1 MPRSLLIAAAL
12 ASIALEVAPAPSSA
26 QVGVRDTTRAA
37 KDSAQKGAPRS
48 VTLGPK
54 KERRKIAT
62 ARDSASAFRDAGAR
76 QMVARARA
84 ARLQQDSALRA
95 YDAMSYGRVS
105 AGMAMG
111 KVGRERLLYRSES
124 ASRVRWSRDRGVWI
138 EVAGQRRALP
148 MIPQDAKEDRQELL
162 NEAGDMSAIPYFPG
176 SETLFIGGPQVRRA
190 AEPGGQDDGE
200 GIFAVHPLGDGAEAY
215 YTYESGDSA
224 SFRLPTG
231 RTVRIREVRVR
242 PRESKWNV
250 VVGSLWFDADRG
262 TLVRAAYR
270 MAEPLD
276 IWVTVA
282 EEDPQEAKDLK
293 WVKRIITPMK
303 AQIRAIAV
311 EYGLHEGRFWLP
323 RLQYAEGDAQ
333 AGFIH
338 VPFRMEQTFR
348 YASVNGADSIPTITI
363 VERPEELARVDTM
376 SAAARRAWRD
386 SVRAARRA
394 AGDTMPRNG
403 GVSAACDTA
412 TAGYVVRSRY
422 RYGDTRLPVAVRV
435 PCNVQQLA
443 ASPELPPSIYDPGE
457 EVFGVKEREELIA
470 QAISLGAQPA
480 FGFQP
485 PQVKFGVDY
494 LRFNR
499 IEGLSV
505 GAEVQQSFG
514 AGYDA
519 SLLARVGLA
528 DRDPSVEL
536 FGRRTDLLRTVR
548 LGGYH
553 RLVPVGDR
561 GNPLSLGSSL
571 SAALWGR
578 DEGFYYRA
586 TGAELGWLRDRG
598 LGGQLDLRLFGERQA
613 TARVRTRRALL
624 GSTDT
629 PWNVEAEEGWFG
641 GGALRWS
648 GSHGL
653 DPLGFRLLR
662 DLRLEGG
669 ARADSSGTGYGR
681 AAADLTLSH
690 GIGRLLGKQGVMA
703 VTAAGGTS
711 LGYLPTQRWW
721 YLGGLQ
727 TVRGQ
732 APGSAFGDAYWLGRA
747 EMGWELK
754 LIRPTVFGDVG
765 WAGDRRDFARPGR
778 PLSGVGIGASFM
790 DGMIRMD
797 VARGIHPG
805 RQVRVDLSLE
815 SRF

>member
-1 MPRSLLIAAAL
+1 MPRHLLIAL
-12 ASIALEVAPAPSSA
+12 ASAAFLALPASTPA

-37 KDSAQKGAPRS
+37 KDSAGGGAGTS
-48 VTLGPK
+48 VTVGPR
-54 KERRKIAT
+54 KERRKQVT
-62 ARDSASAFRDAGAR
+62 GRDSATAYRDPQAR
-76 QMVARARA
+76 AMIARARE

-138 EVAGQRRALP
+138 EVMGQRRALP
-148 MIPQDAKEDRQELL
+148 MIPHDAKEEREEVLS
-162 NEAGDMSAIPYFPG
+162 EAGDMSAIPYFPG

-190 AEPGGQDDGE
+190 ARPGEEGE
-200 GIFAVHPLGDGAEAY
+200 DGIFIVHPLGEGAEAY
-215 YTYESGDSA
+215 YTYATGDSA

-231 RTVRIREVRVR
+231 RTVRIREVQVR
-242 PRESKWNV
+242 PRETKWNV
-250 VVGSLWFDADRG
+250 AVGSLWFDADRG

-270 MAEPLD
+270 MAEPIDL
-276 IWVTVA
+276 WVTVA
-282 EEDPQEAKDLK
+282 EEEPEDAKDLK

-303 AQIRAIAV
+303 AQVRAVAV

-338 VPFRMEQTFR
+338 VPFKMEQTFR
-348 YASVNGADSIPTITI
+348 YASVNGADSIPAITI
-363 VERPEELARVDTM
+363 VERPDEVARLDTM

-386 SVRAARRA
+386 SVRTARRA
-394 AGDTMPRNG
+394 AGDTMPRRT
-403 GVSAACDTA
+403 GVSEACDTS
-412 TAGYVVRSRY
+412 TTGYVVQSRY

-435 PCNVQQLA
+435 PCDVQRLA
-443 ASPELPPSIYDPGE
+443 ASPVLPASIYDPGE

-480 FGFQP
+480 FGVQP
-485 PQVKFGVDY
+485 PQLMYGIDY
-494 LRFNR
+494 LRYNR
-499 IEGLSV
+499 VEGLSV

-514 AGYDA
+514 AGYEA
-519 SLLARVGLA
+519 SLTARFGFA
-528 DRDPSVEL
+528 DRDPVVEL
-536 FGRRTDLLRTVR
+536 FGRRSDLLRTVR

-553 RLVPVGDR
+553 RLVAVGDR

-571 SAALWGR
+571 SAMLWGR

-598 LGGQLDLRLFGERQA
+598 VGGQLDLRLFGERQA
-613 TARVRTRRALL
+613 TARVRTTRALVR
-624 GSTDT
+624 STDT
-629 PWNVEAEEGWFG
+629 PWNVQAEEGMYA

-653 DPLGFRLLR
+653 DPLAFRLLR
-662 DLRLEGG
+662 DVRLEGG
-669 ARADSSGTGYGR
+669 ARADSDGVSYGR
-681 AAADLTLSH
+681 LAADLTLSH
-690 GIGRLLGKQGVMA
+690 GIGRVLGHQGVA
-703 VTAAGGTS
+703 ALTAAAGTS
-711 LGYLPTQRWW
+711 VGHLPTQRWW

-732 APGSAFGDAYWLGRA
+732 APGTAIGDAYWLGRA

-754 LIRPTVFGDVG
+754 LLRPTIFGDLG
-765 WAGDRRDFARPGR
+765 WAGDRRDFTAVGR
-778 PLSGVGIGASFM
+778 PLSGVGVGASFM

-805 RQVRVDLSLE
+805 KQVRVDLSLE

>member
-1 MPRSLLIAAAL
+1 MPRPLLIAAAL
-12 ASIALEVAPAPSSA
+12 ASIAIEVAPFPARA
-26 QVGVRDTTRAA
+26 QVGVRDTTGVA
-37 KDSAQKGAPRS
+37 KDSARQGESRS
-48 VTLGPK
+48 VNLGPK
-54 KERRKIAT
+54 KERRKPVT
-62 ARDSASAFRDAGAR
+62 ARDSASAFGDAGAR
-76 QMVARARA
+76 AMLARARE

-95 YDAMSYGRVS
+95 YDAMSYGRISV
-105 AGMAMG
+105 GMAMG

-124 ASRVRWSRDRGVWI
+124 ASRVRWSRERGVWI
-138 EVAGQRRALP
+138 EVMGQRRALP
-148 MIPQDAKEDRQELL
+148 MIPQDAKEDRKELL
-162 NEAGDMSAIPYFPG
+162 REAGDMSAIPYFPG

-190 AEPGGQDDGE
+190 ARPGKAEED

-231 RTVRIREVRVR
+231 RVVRIREVRVR

-282 EEDPQEAKDLK
+282 EEEPEDAKDLK
-293 WVKRIITPMK
+293 WVKRLITPMK
-303 AQIRAIAV
+303 AQVRAIAV

-333 AGFIH
+333 AGFVH
-338 VPFRMEQTFR
+338 VPFTMEQTFR
-348 YASVNGADSIPTITI
+348 YASVNGVDSIPAITI
-363 VERPEELARVDTM
+363 AERPEELPGVDTM

-386 SVRAARRA
+386 SVRAARRT
-394 AGDTMPRNG
+394 AGDTMPRGN
-403 GVSAACDTA
+403 GVSAACDTS
-412 TAGYVVRSRY
+412 TTGFVVHSRY

-435 PCNVQQLA
+435 PCNVQQLS
-443 ASPELPPSIYDPGE
+443 ASPELPPSIYDPGA
-457 EVFGVKEREELIA
+457 EVFGVREREALIA

-485 PQVKFGVDY
+485 PQVRSGIDY
-494 LRFNR
+494 LRYNR

-505 GAEVQQSFG
+505 GAEVQQAFG
-514 AGYDA
+514 AGYEA
-519 SLLARVGLA
+519 SLVARVGLA

-536 FGRRTDLLRTVR
+536 FGRRSDLLRTVR

-553 RLVPVGDR
+553 RLVPVVDR

-571 SAALWGR
+571 SAMLWGR
-578 DEGFYYRA
+578 DEGFYYRG
-586 TGAELGWLRDRG
+586 TGVELGWLRDRG
-598 LGGQLDLRLFGERQA
+598 TGGQLDLKLFGERQA
-613 TARVRTRRALL
+613 TAWVRTRRALV
-624 GSTDT
+624 GSTGT
-629 PWNVEAEEGWFG
+629 PWNVESQEGWYG
-641 GGALRWS
+641 GSALRWS
-648 GSHGL
+648 GSQGL

-662 DLRLEGG
+662 DVRLEGG
-669 ARADSSGTGYGR
+669 ARPGSSGTGYGR

-690 GIGRLLGKQGVMA
+690 GIGWLLGRQGVMA

-711 LGYLPTQRWW
+711 VGHLPTQRWW

-732 APGSAFGDAYWLGRA
+732 PPGRARGDAYWLGRA
-747 EMGWELK
+747 ELGWELK
-754 LIRPTVFGDVG
+754 LIRPTVFGDIG
-765 WAGDRRDFARPGR
+765 WAGDRRDIASPGR
-778 PLSGVGIGASFM
+778 PLSGVGVGGSFM
-790 DGMIRMD
+790 DGMIRLD
-797 VARGIHPG
+797 AARGIYPG
-805 RQVRVDLSLE
+805 KQVRVDLSLE

>member
-1 MPRSLLIAAAL
+1 MHRQLLIAAAL
-12 ASIALEVAPAPSSA
+12 ASAAIEAVPVPVAA
-26 QVGVRDTTRAA
+26 QAGVRDTARAGRDSGAA
-37 KDSAQKGAPRS
+37 KS
-48 VTLGPK
+48 VTIGPK
-54 KERRKIAT
+54 RASRKVVT
-62 ARDSASAFRDAGAR
+62 ARDRASAFRDDEAR
-76 QMVARARA
+76 VMIARARA

-124 ASRVRWSRDRGVWI
+124 ASRVRWNRDRGVWI
-138 EVAGQRRALP
+138 EVMGQRRALP
-148 MIPQDAKEDRQELL
+148 MIPRDAKEDRRELL
-162 NEAGDMSAIPYFPG
+162 GEAGDMSAIPYFPG

-190 AEPGGQDDGE
+190 ARPGESGE
-200 GIFAVHPLGDGAEAY
+200 NDGIFIVHPLGEDAEAY
-215 YTYESGDSA
+215 YIYETGDSA

-242 PRESKWNV
+242 PRESAWNV
-250 VVGSLWFDADRG
+250 AVGSLWFDADRG

-270 MAEPLD
+270 MAEPIDL
-276 IWVTVA
+276 WVTVA
-282 EEDPQEAKDLK
+282 EEEPQDARELQ

-303 AQIRAIAV
+303 AQVRAVAV

-323 RLQYAEGDAQ
+323 RLQYAEGEAQ

-338 VPFRMEQTFR
+338 VPFEMEQTFR
-348 YASVNGADSIPTITI
+348 YASVNGADSLPAITI
-363 VERPEELARVDTM
+363 VEGPEDVARLDTM

-386 SVRAARRA
+386 SVRTARRA
-394 AGDTMPRNG
+394 AGDTMPRRPRMG
-403 GVSAACDTA
+403 EACDSST
-412 TAGYVVRSRY
+412 TGFVVRSRY

-435 PCNVQQLA
+435 PCDVQRLA

-457 EVFGVKEREELIA
+457 ELFGVREREELIA
-470 QAISLGAQPA
+470 QAISLGAQPS
-480 FGFQP
+480 FGLRP
-485 PQVKFGVDY
+485 PQLRYGIDY
-494 LRFNR
+494 LRYNR

-505 GAEVQQSFG
+505 GAELRQSFG
-514 AGYDA
+514 AGYVA
-519 SLLARVGLA
+519 SLTTRFGLA
-528 DRDPSVEL
+528 DRDPVVEL
-536 FGRRTDLLRTVR
+536 FGRRSDLLRTMRV
-548 LGGYH
+548 GGYH

-571 SAALWGR
+571 SAMLWGR

-586 TGAELGWLRDRG
+586 TGAELGWRRDRG
-598 LGGQLDLRLFGERQA
+598 VGSEFDLALFAERQA
-613 TARVRTRRALL
+613 TARVRTTRALVR
-624 GSTDT
+624 STDT
-629 PWNVEAEEGWFG
+629 PWNVRAQDGMYA

-662 DLRLEGG
+662 DVRAEGG
-669 ARADSSGTGYGR
+669 ARADSGGMRYGR
-681 AAADLTLSH
+681 VAADLTLSH
-690 GIGRLLGKQGVMA
+690 GIGRLLGEQGVA
-703 VTAAGGTS
+703 ALTLAGGTS
-711 LGYLPTQRWW
+711 TGQLPAQRWW

-732 APGSAFGDAYWLGRA
+732 APGAARGDAYWLGRA
-747 EMGWELK
+747 EVGWELK
-754 LIRPTVFGDVG
+754 LLRPTIFGDMG
-765 WAGDRRDFARPGR
+765 WAGARGDVAKVGR

-805 RQVRVDLSLE
+805 KRVRVDLSME

>member
-1 MPRSLLIAAAL
+1 MSRHLLLAAAL
-12 ASIALEVAPAPSSA
+12 TGAALAAVPAPARA

-37 KDSAQKGAPRS
+37 KDSGGPKS
-48 VTLGPK
+48 VNIGPK
-54 KERRKIAT
+54 KERRKVAT
-62 ARDSASAFRDAGAR
+62 ARDSATAFRDAEAR
-76 QMVARARA
+76 LMIARARD
-84 ARLQQDSALRA
+84 ARQRQDSALLA

-138 EVAGQRRALP
+138 EVMGQRRALP
-148 MIPQDAKEDRQELL
+148 MIPHDAKEEREEVLG
-162 NEAGDMSAIPYFPG
+162 EAGDMSAIPYFPN

-190 AEPGGQDDGE
+190 AQPGEQGEDDG
-200 GIFAVHPLGDGAEAY
+200 IFIVHPLGEGAEAY
-215 YTYESGDSA
+215 YTYETGDSA
-224 SFRLPTG
+224 SFRLPAG

-250 VVGSLWFDADRG
+250 AVGSLWFDADRG

-270 MAEPLD
+270 MAEPIDL
-276 IWVTVA
+276 WVTVA
-282 EEDPQEAKDLK
+282 EEEPEDAKDLK

-303 AQIRAIAV
+303 AQVRAVAV

-363 VERPEELARVDTM
+363 VETPAEAARLDTM

-386 SVRAARRA
+386 SVRTARRA
-394 AGDTMPRNG
+394 AGDTMPRRD
-403 GVSAACDTA
+403 GVSEACDTS
-412 TAGYVVRSRY
+412 TTGYVVRSRY

-435 PCNVQQLA
+435 PCDVKRLA

-480 FGFQP
+480 FGLQP
-485 PQVKFGVDY
+485 PQLKYGVDY

-519 SLLARVGLA
+519 SLTARLGLA
-528 DRDPSVEL
+528 DRDPVVEL
-536 FGRRTDLLRTVR
+536 FGRRSDLLRTVR

-571 SAALWGR
+571 SAMLWGR

-598 LGGQLDLRLFGERQA
+598 AGGQLDLKVFAERQA
-613 TARVRTRRALL
+613 TARVRTTRALVR
-624 GSTDT
+624 STDT
-629 PWNVEAEEGWFG
+629 PWNVAAEEGLYA
-641 GGALRWS
+641 GGAVRWT
-648 GSHGL
+648 GSNGL
-653 DPLGFRLLR
+653 DPLAFRLLR
-662 DLRLEGG
+662 DVRLEGG
-669 ARADSSGTGYGR
+669 TRTDSAGTAYGR
-681 AAADLTLSH
+681 IAADLTLSR
-690 GIGRLLGKQGVMA
+690 GIGRLLGKQGVA
-703 VTAAGGTS
+703 ALTAAGGTS
-711 LGYLPTQRWW
+711 VGHLPTQRWW

-732 APGSAFGDAYWLGRA
+732 APGSALGDAYWLGRA
-747 EMGWELK
+747 ELGWELK
-754 LIRPTVFGDVG
+754 LLRPTIFGDVG
-765 WAGDRRDFARPGR
+765 WAGDRRDFTKVGR
-778 PLSGVGIGASFM
+778 PLSGVGVGASFM

-805 RQVRVDLSLE
+805 KQVRVDLSLE